1 MVMVAISL
9 SRAPSELTWPASRVT
24 RFMKPTTP
32 LWCAIL
38 LAACT
43 YLAACASIVPPTDAE
58 AEQIAQARTLL
69 ASMPDQA
76 ANTADQLLKHNPEL
90 REARLL
96 RAESSLAMAGSPD
109 FARVRQ
115 ELLIDACNDFD
126 RALGTAENQT
136 YAEQLYRLADTYYKI
151 GEWQKGSRAAIRS
164 ADGFSQRVGQ
174 ENQREYAKA
183 RLVGANCDYRMFVDL
198 RQPEIDNGKQDM
210 NGIVPPEPR
219 TMALARIAAAGY
231 AEARLDY
238 PAIATNQ
245 TAAIHR
251 WLGQNG
257 EAIRAYER
265 GLITHPSETA
275 IHDAYISWMCQIG
288 QEDALVGAYRRF
300 VREKADAPIL
310 RWFQARSIYRR
321 ADRLRREGNFQGA
334 IAIYNKSRTVF
345 DEYLALMPNHR
356 AATNQWQALCHLSMA
371 RCASDT
377 GDLANAEKHLFAA
390 ADASPSTTEYVDG
403 KPQLTDNYGNHFT
416 GAAFAIHVALTQSPE
431 KALERT
437 LAFNEAVFQ
446 RYPDR
451 WGFLYNNAALAARD
465 LGVQVQNNG
474 DAKAAMELWERSYQ
488 YYEKAVVLSPTD
500 ARIVNDC
507 GLMLIYHLDRDF
519 DRARMMFDR
528 AIEIGTEQ
536 LAQMSEDVSERER
549 HLLEEAVGDAWQ
561 NIAVMMREHQKAPFK
576 DYQHFCEEAVKFYP
590 YQRREAAALLRNKG
604 ENALGSTARATG
616 TGSNSGSSNASANKA
631 EQGGAAEAFKMA
643 KPAIDKHAADG
654 DFDAALTALDKIA
667 KDCKEYAP
675 FHLLAGQMNW
685 QLANHARDNGR
696 KGTEAFYMDAVRAF
710 QRAVELDSE
719 PNAPRQQ
726 LAQAQYDSGD
736 TKAASETI
744 SSLLLHMQSQGGGS
758 EQEAAAAHALRANA
772 ASRAYA
778 LQKSANTDDLELLT
792 AARTSM
798 RWLETKGQL
807 NADLLKLWS
816 TTEQWAGAPA
826 EAVNV
831 YIRASD
837 RAPADF
843 ALLELVVSTAAS
855 QKQLELAVESLA
867 KREDAGS
874 IWYCG
879 KAQYYLAGD
888 QRIAKKFDDAMNT
901 LDAARKSFESSMQKN
916 AGYKDSCEQWIAMC
930 FGKKGN
936 IAFATKKYELA
947 ENLLIE
953 AAMLRPDR
961 INEDLGLTETTK
973 RGILLLVDIAMRK
986 NDLKAAEA
994 ISRRASDAA
1003 NSDVDLL
1010 NNSGLFA
1017 RDYGNIIERQG
1028 KTKEA
1033 QEMYEQSYKAYSR
1046 AVQLDGKNV
1055 RLRNDQALIAI
1066 YHLERDWDETK
1077 ALLDSAIADGEKTL
1091 EESPPGNADLKQQ
1104 LEEAVGDCY
1113 ENLAL
1118 WHIKHSGDGKAAKA
1132 AATKSQ
1138 DYYPGKRRPGARR
1151 HLASAERLLQGK

>member
-1 MVMVAISL
+1 MVAISL
-9 SRAPSELTWPASRVT
+9 SRAPSEPAQLASWVT
-24 RFMKPTTP
+24 RFMKPTTL
-32 LWCAIL
+32 LWCASL
-38 LAACT
+38 LAAST

-58 AEQIAQARTLL
+58 AAQIAQARTLL

-76 ANTADQLLKHNPEL
+76 ANTADQLLEENPEL

-96 RAESSLAMAGSPD
+96 RAESSLAMAASGDYS
-109 FARVRQ
+109 RVIK

-126 RALGTAENQT
+126 RALGDAENEP
-136 YAEQLYRLADTYYKI
+136 YAEQLRQLAETYYQL
-151 GEWQKGSRAAIRS
+151 GEWEKGSRAAIRS
-164 ADGFSQRVGQ
+164 ANGFAQRVGQ
-174 ENQREYAKA
+174 QNQKEYARA
-183 RLVGANCDYRMFVDL
+183 RLVGANCDYRRFVDM
-198 RQPEIDNGKQDM
+198 RQPEIENGKQDM
-210 NGIVPPEPR
+210 NGIVPPEQI
-219 TMALARIAAAGY
+219 TMALARISAAGY
-231 AEARLDY
+231 AEARLDF
-238 PAIATNQ
+238 PSIATNQ
-245 TAAIHR
+245 TAAIQR

-257 EAIRAYER
+257 EAIRVYER
-265 GLITHPSETA
+265 GLITHPSETP
-275 IHDAYISWMCQIG
+275 IHDAYIDWMCQIG

-310 RWFQARSIYRR
+310 RWFQARAIYRR
-321 ADRLRREGNFQGA
+321 ADRLRKEGNFQGA
-334 IAIYNKSRTVF
+334 IAIYSKSRTIF

-356 AATNQWQALCHLSMA
+356 TATNQWQALCDLA
-371 RCASDT
+371 ITRCAADT
-377 GDLANAEKHLFAA
+377 GDLATAEKYLFTAA
-390 ADASPSTTEYVDG
+390 EISPTTTEYVDG
-403 KPQLTDNYGNHFT
+403 QPQLTDNYGNHFT

-437 LAFNEAVFQ
+437 LAFNEAVFL

-474 DAKAAMELWERSYQ
+474 DEKAAMELWERSYQ

-519 DRARMMFDR
+519 DRARMMFDH

-536 LAQMSEDVSERER
+536 LTEMSEDASERER

-561 NIAVMMREHQKAPFK
+561 NIAVMMREHQNAPFK
-576 DYQHFCEEAVKFYP
+576 DYQRFCEEAVKYYP
-590 YQRREAAALLRNKG
+590 YQRREAAALLRQKG
-604 ENALGSTARATG
+604 ENTLGSTARATG
-616 TGSNSGSSNASANKA
+616 AGSNSGPSNASARKNA
-631 EQGGAAEAFKMA
+631 QSGAAEAFKKA
-643 KPAIDKHAADG
+643 KPAIDKHAADS
-654 DFDAALTALDKIA
+654 DFDAALTALDRIA
-667 KDCKEYAP
+667 KDCKQYAP
-675 FHLLAGQMNW
+675 FHLLTGQMNW
-685 QLANHARDNGR
+685 RLANQARDNGR
-696 KGTEAFYMDAVRAF
+696 RGTEAFYVDAVRAF
-710 QRAVELDSE
+710 KRAVELDSE
-719 PNAPRQQ
+719 PIAPRQQ

-736 TKAASETI
+736 TKTAGETI
-744 SSLLLHMQSQGGGS
+744 SSLLLHMQSQGGGND
-758 EQEAAAAHALRANA
+758 EQLAAAHALRANA

-778 LQKSANTDDLELLT
+778 QQKSANTNDKELLT

-798 RWLETKGQL
+798 RWLEQKGKL
-807 NADLLKLWS
+807 EADLLKLWS
-816 TTEQWAGAPA
+816 TTEQWAEAPA

-831 YIRASD
+831 YIRASE
-837 RAPADF
+837 RAPQDF

-855 QKQLELAVESLA
+855 QKQLGLAVESLS
-867 KREDAGS
+867 KREDAGT

-901 LDAARKSFESSMQKN
+901 LDAARKGFERSMQKN
-916 AGYKDSCEQWIAMC
+916 ASYKDSCEQWIAMC
-930 FGKKGN
+930 VGKKGN
-936 IAFATKKYELA
+936 IAFVTKDYELA
-947 ENLLIE
+947 ESLLIE
-953 AAMLRPDR
+953 SASLRPDR
-961 INEDLGLTETTK
+961 ISEDLGLTETTK
-973 RGILLLVDIAMRK
+973 RGILLLVDIAMRN

-994 ISRRASDAA
+994 ISRKACEAA
-1003 NSDVDLL
+1003 NSDVDFL

-1077 ALLDSAIADGEKTL
+1077 VLLDEAIVDGEKTL
-1091 EESPPGNADLKQQ
+1091 EESPPDNADIKQQ

-1118 WHIKHSGDGKAAKA
+1118 WHIKHSRDGAAAKA

-1138 DYYPGKRRPGARR
+1138 GYYPGMRRMGARR